1 MPLILERSGTQYVAM
16 VAELLSSNCG
26 ADFVES
32 YSKESNISD
41 TNWLR
46 YLFFI
51 IFDEIWLS
59 VWRHHLANLHI
70 LNP

>member
-32 YSKESNISD
+32 YSKESNITICSC
-41 TNWLR
+41 TGQNIQLKMLKNR
-46 YLFFI
+46 PSEGGTGML
-51 IFDEIWLS
+51 LK
-59 VWRHHLANLHI
+59 
-70 LNP
+70 